1 MDEPFI
7 GAKEAGEIVGLSPA
21 ALAQMRYSGEGPRY
35 YRPTPRT
42 VLYRRS
48 DMFAWVEASA
58 QVSND
63 EVAYA

>member
-7 GAKEAGEIVGLSPA
+7 QAKEAGQIVGLSVA
-21 ALAQMRYSGEGPRY
+21 ALAQLRYQGEGPVY

-48 DMFAWVEASA
+48 DMIAWVEASA
-58 QVSND
+58 QAHNG
-63 EVAYA
+63 ARAFA

>member
-7 GAKEAGEIVGLSPA
+7 QAKEAGAIVGLSPA
-21 ALAQMRYSGEGPRY
+21 ALAALRYQGEGPVY

-48 DMFAWVEASA
+48 DMIAWVEASA
-58 QVSND
+58 QAHDASG
-63 EVAYA
+63 AFA

>member
-7 GAKEAGEIVGLSPA
+7 QAREAGQIVGLSVA
-21 ALAQMRYSGEGPRY
+21 ALAQMRYLGEGPVY

-48 DMFAWVEASA
+48 DMICWVEASA
-58 QVSND
+58 QAHHGSRALV
-63 EVAYA
+63 